1 MRTGSSMRFEG
12 KVAIVTGGA
21 SGIGA
26 AVAQA
31 LVKEGAHVVI
41 ADLNEGLGKKL
52 AGELNRNETK
62 VAFHKVQLTDEPEVI
77 SMTEATAEQFGKLDI
92 LFNNAGIGFFSPT
105 HEVSFEQWRKLHS
118 VNLDAVFLC
127 SKHAVRFMR
136 NHGGGN
142 IVNMASAAG
151 LVGQVGT
158 APYCSSKGGVIQ
170 LTKSMALEYA
180 KDNIRINAICPGYVK
195 TPLNDQIPEEH
206 LKTIAS
212 LHPMGR
218 LAEPEEIAKAV
229 LFLASDDASF
239 ITGSSLVVDG
249 GYTAQ

>member
-1 MRTGSSMRFEG
+1 MKNGSWMRFKD

-26 AVAQA
+26 AVVKEF
-31 LVKEGAHVVI
+31 VKEGAYVVI
-41 ADLNEGLGKKL
+41 ADLNEELGNKL

-62 VAFHKVQLTDEPEVI
+62 VAFKKVQLTDESDII
-77 SMTEATAEQFGKLDI
+77 SMIEATAEQFGKLDI

-105 HEVSFEQWRKLHS
+105 HEISFEQWRKLHS
-118 VNLDAVFLC
+118 INLDAVFLC

-180 KDNIRINAICPGYVK
+180 KENIRINAICPGYVK
-195 TPLNDQIPEEH
+195 TPLNDQISEEN
-206 LKTIAS
+206 LEFITS
-212 LHPMGR
+212 LHPIGR

-249 GYTAQ
+249 GYTTQ

>member
-1 MRTGSSMRFEG
+1 MRTVSSMRFEG

-31 LVKEGAHVVI
+31 FVKEGAHVVI

-52 AGELNRNETK
+52 AAELNRDETK

-239 ITGSSLVVDG
+239 MTGSSLVVDG